1 MLATSRHS
9 PWTHSTFWTSLW
21 APIVTAGTH
30 RFPKATTPLFLAK
43 TAVSRLKTARLSGRN
58 ATPVLVLQYLTTSR
72 TALCYDCWSDLRS
85 KDIPVHENES
95 LVNSQLRFEHKQHW
109 CRSCWSHHNV
119 LDLMPERTVP
129 RVSTCRITT
138 LQLGTWSHAPPP
150 VFCSELL
157 SSELDFW
164 FTWSSWSCAASMAQL
179 ASWIYGEKYRMVYLR
194 FHGAQGRQNPKSSAE
209 TLWKIRTKSNLWLT
223 E

>member
-129 RVSTCRITT
+129 RVSTCRITHNT
-138 LQLGTWSHAPPP
+138 PAWNMVS
-150 VFCSELL
+150 CSSTCLL
-157 SSELDFW
+157 LRAAVKWAW
-164 FTWSSWSCAASMAQL
+164 FL
-179 ASWIYGEKYRMVYLR
+179 IHLEFMVLC
-194 FHGAQGRQNPKSSAE
+194 S
-209 TLWKIRTKSNLWLT
+209 
-223 E
+223 